1 MNAYK
6 CSNNGKSSFSQRFK
20 LVWKHR
26 WQYSMLLP
34 GLVLLFLFNYMP
46 MVGVQIAFKDYQIGS
61 TIMNSPWIGLQ
72 NFEFLYNPEFWN
84 VVKNTLAITLLK
96 FIFGFPA
103 PIILALM
110 LNELKSEKYKRV
122 IQSVSYIPHFIS
134 WIVVA
139 YILESFLS
147 PSVGI
152 VNQLISALGGEPIFF
167 MGEVNM
173 FRPIVVISNIWKEV
187 GWGSIIYLAAISS
200 LDPQL
205 YEAAYVEG
213 AGKWQQL
220 WYITLPGLV
229 PTILLM
235 LILTMPSLLNAGY
248 DQIYPLMNPAN
259 LPVSDVLDTFIL
271 RNGLERGYYS
281 MSTAVGLLS
290 STISLI
296 LMLVANAITRKTTG
310 SGIW

>member
-1 MNAYK
+1 
-6 CSNNGKSSFSQRFK
+6 
-20 LVWKHR
+20 
-26 WQYSMLLP
+26 LP

-147 PSVGI
+147 PSV
-152 VNQLISALGGEPIFF
+152 
-167 MGEVNM
+167 
-173 FRPIVVISNIWKEV
+173 
-187 GWGSIIYLAAISS
+187 
-200 LDPQL
+200 
-205 YEAAYVEG
+205 
-213 AGKWQQL
+213 
-220 WYITLPGLV
+220 
-229 PTILLM
+229 
-235 LILTMPSLLNAGY
+235 
-248 DQIYPLMNPAN
+248 
-259 LPVSDVLDTFIL
+259 
-271 RNGLERGYYS
+271 
-281 MSTAVGLLS
+281 
-290 STISLI
+290 
-296 LMLVANAITRKTTG
+296 
-310 SGIW
+310 